1 MVLFVL
7 IMEIDAVTS
16 VVCGVEN
23 VGKEVRV
30 EIPWERGWV
39 MLTAQLYFAQTSH
52 LKERERI

>member
-1 MVLFVL
+1 MLFVV

-30 EIPWERGWV
+30 EIP
-39 MLTAQLYFAQTSH
+39 
-52 LKERERI
+52 

>member
-23 VGKEVRV
+23 VGKEVSV
-30 EIPWERGWV
+30 EIP
-39 MLTAQLYFAQTSH
+39 
-52 LKERERI
+52 